1 MSQQRNNQRNVQN
14 NVKGPR
20 TTNNRPSKPSINNTL
35 QDRYTREREMTKRQ
49 NGKEDINKKITS
61 SQQGNKKSSKK
72 KSKKAKKKRF
82 RRTCLGF
89 ILTMIIVIATVGG
102 IGAGIFVR
110 IIQDSPNLELI
121 SVEPNVYTSI
131 VYDKDNKEIDRF
143 HGKENREYVTLD
155 EISPYLQNAIVS
167 VEDERF
173 YTHFG
178 IDLKGIVRAGI
189 TTIKNK
195 ITGSS
200 GLQGASTITQQLI
213 KNNVTKVT
221 RNTFETK
228 IQEQYLAVMY
238 EKNLEQKFGSKMQA
252 KKYILELYLNTI
264 ALGHGYN
271 GVQAAS
277 LGYFNKDAKDLT
289 LAESASVAAITNN
302 PSLYSPRSN
311 PENNKKRVQ
320 KILNH
325 MLEQGMITKAQY
337 DEALAEDIYSKV
349 SDGNSQKKV
358 EGNVIHGYFEDAV
371 FEQVSEDLQEKHNI
385 SKAQADNLIY
395 NAGLQIYSTK
405 DSNMQKVLEESF
417 ANDELF
423 PNVVYKYDVT
433 YTVSIEDSTTGK
445 QEHKDYRQFVKTK
458 EDGDAFVANK
468 KAEIEKSL
476 SPNQKIVADRASFS
490 IQPQASMVIMDYKAG
505 NVTALIGGRGEKAVN
520 RGFNRATDSKRQP
533 GSVFKVLASYAPAI
547 DTGVLMPGSVIVD
560 EPLKI
565 GKYSPKNWYGESYR
579 GPSTVREGIEQ
590 SMNILAVKAM
600 DMAGVD
606 VAYQYLLNFGFTT
619 LENDNHLSTALGGIT
634 YGVTQM
640 EVTAAYAAIANGGKY
655 YKPKL
660 YTRVLDHDGNVILD
674 NTTIEPKQVIK
685 ETTAYMLTDMM
696 KGVVTKGTG
705 TAAKFKNISMP
716 IAGKTGTTQ
725 EVKDLTFVGYTP
737 YYVAGIWFGY
747 DRYDD
752 IVPNM
757 MARVGGK
764 RVIANDRYH
773 LVLWRDVMEKIHKD
787 LPKANFGPRPKG
799 IVDVSICL
807 DSGLIA
813 TEDCKNDPRGNRVV
827 VDMFLKGTEPK
838 EACDKHQLVSICKDS
853 GKLAGDFCPK
863 ESIEVKSIF
872 SFTDENPVPKD
883 VCDIHLEEN
892 INIDGST
899 DITTNE
905 GETNPIDSSENGT
918 IIVSPSEDNTISQ
931 DNSTQTTT
939 LPEEVGNIIPSV
951 PQEQTTQSTTIEQ
964 TTQPPTQ
971 EETIGEP
978 VFNTP

>member
-1 MSQQRNNQRNVQN
+1 MSQQRNNQRNIQN

-20 TTNNRPSKPSINNTL
+20 TTNNRPSKPSINNMS
-35 QDRYTREREMTKRQ
+35 QDRYTREREINKRQ
-49 NGKEDINKKITS
+49 NSKEDINKKVAS
-61 SQQGNKKSSKK
+61 NQQQNKKSSKK
-72 KSKKAKKKRF
+72 KRKAKKKRF

-89 ILTMIIVIATVGG
+89 ILTMIIIIATVGG

-238 EKNLEQKFGSKMQA
+238 EKNLEEKFGSKMQAKKYILELYLNTIAKVTRNTFETKIQEQYLAVMYEKNLEEKFGSKMQA

-325 MLEQGMITKAQY
+325 MLEQGMITKSQY

-358 EGNVIHGYFEDAV
+358 EGNIIHGYFEDAV

-385 SKAQADNLIY
+385 SKVQADNLIY
-395 NAGLQIYSTK
+395 NGGLQIYSTK
-405 DSNMQKVLEESF
+405 DSNMQKILEDSF

-458 EDGDAFVANK
+458 EDGDTFVANK

-505 NVTALIGGRGEKAVN
+505 
-520 RGFNRATDSKRQP
+520 KRQ
-533 GSVFKVLASYAPAI
+533 K
-547 DTGVLMPGSVIVD
+547 
-560 EPLKI
+560 
-565 GKYSPKNWYGESYR
+565 
-579 GPSTVREGIEQ
+579 
-590 SMNILAVKAM
+590 
-600 DMAGVD
+600 
-606 VAYQYLLNFGFTT
+606 
-619 LENDNHLSTALGGIT
+619 
-634 YGVTQM
+634 
-640 EVTAAYAAIANGGKY
+640 
-655 YKPKL
+655 
-660 YTRVLDHDGNVILD
+660 
-674 NTTIEPKQVIK
+674 
-685 ETTAYMLTDMM
+685 
-696 KGVVTKGTG
+696 
-705 TAAKFKNISMP
+705 
-716 IAGKTGTTQ
+716 
-725 EVKDLTFVGYTP
+725 
-737 YYVAGIWFGY
+737 
-747 DRYDD
+747 
-752 IVPNM
+752 
-757 MARVGGK
+757 
-764 RVIANDRYH
+764 
-773 LVLWRDVMEKIHKD
+773 
-787 LPKANFGPRPKG
+787 
-799 IVDVSICL
+799 
-807 DSGLIA
+807 
-813 TEDCKNDPRGNRVV
+813 
-827 VDMFLKGTEPK
+827 
-838 EACDKHQLVSICKDS
+838 
-853 GKLAGDFCPK
+853 
-863 ESIEVKSIF
+863 
-872 SFTDENPVPKD
+872 
-883 VCDIHLEEN
+883 
-892 INIDGST
+892 
-899 DITTNE
+899 
-905 GETNPIDSSENGT
+905 
-918 IIVSPSEDNTISQ
+918 
-931 DNSTQTTT
+931 
-939 LPEEVGNIIPSV
+939 
-951 PQEQTTQSTTIEQ
+951 
-964 TTQPPTQ
+964 
-971 EETIGEP
+971 
-978 VFNTP
+978 